1 MSPAYRKVLQATLI
15 YLAIGALWILFS
27 DRLLLALV
35 QDAERLSELQ
45 TAKGWFYVA
54 STALLFFA
62 VRLGLLRRLQR
73 AQQQLETTQKMEA
86 LGRMAA
92 GVAHD
97 FRNVLTVMAGNAEL
111 AGAKLPPGH
120 AAQEALAEIGA
131 AGQKAEALIGQL
143 LAFSRG
149 SAAEARPVAAG
160 PVVLGLQPLL
170 KKLLPPGVELQVE
183 DLSQGAQVQ
192 ADPNRLEQALLNLVA
207 NARDAFSA
215 GQAGAR
221 VRIRALRL
229 GSKLRLIVSDNGG
242 GIPPE
247 AQAHI
252 FEPFYTTKPEGQGTG
267 LGLATVY
274 ATVQAFGGEIR
285 VDSTPGQGTEFRI
298 DLPLLAP

>member
-1 MSPAYRKVLQATLI
+1 MSPAFRKVLQATLI
-15 YLAIGALWILFS
+15 YLAIGSLWILFS

-35 QDAERLSELQ
+35 QDAERLSRLQ

-54 STALLFFA
+54 STALIFFF
-62 VRLGLLRRLQR
+62 VRLGLMRRLQR

-92 GVAHD
+92 GMAHD
-97 FRNVLTVMAGNAEL
+97 FRNVVTVMAGNAEL
-111 AGAKLPPGH
+111 ASARLPLGH
-120 AAQEALAEIGA
+120 AALEPLAEIGA
-131 AGQKAEALIGQL
+131 AGQKAEALISQL

-149 SAAEARPVAAG
+149 TAIEVRAVALG
-160 PVVLGLQPLL
+160 PLLQGLQPLL
-170 KKLLPPGVELQVE
+170 KKLLPPGVDLQVE
-183 DLSQGAQVQ
+183 DRSQGARVQ
-192 ADPNRLEQALLNLVA
+192 ADPNRLEQALLNMVA

-215 GQAGAR
+215 GLAGAL
-221 VRIRALRL
+221 VRIRLLRL
-229 GSKLRLIVSDNGG
+229 GGRLRLIVSDNGC

-274 ATVQAFGGEIR
+274 ATVQACGGEIR
-285 VDSTPGQGTEFRI
+285 VDSTPGQGTAFRI
-298 DLPLLAP
+298 DLPLSRV